1 MANIISL
8 IEKIGSSAEL
18 NKLTSEELTAVINQH
33 LAVSSESTDLVS
45 TLENHL
51 LARTNV
57 VCGIFPAEEP
67 DSEQPEDDSEDEKKD
82 TESRLVVNA

>member
-1 MANIISL
+1 MTNIISL
-8 IEKIGSSAEL
+8 IEKIGSSADLINL
-18 NKLTSEELTAVINQH
+18 NTQEMNVVFEDHLPVTAEQ
-33 LAVSSESTDLVS
+33 TDLVKRVES
-45 TLENHL
+45 HV

-67 DSEQPEDDSEDEKKD
+67 DSEQPDDDTEEEKKE